1 MERIFKDQMNRAV
14 RLEGIPRR
22 IVSLVPSQTE
32 LLYDLGLQDEVVG
45 ITKFCIYP
53 DEWYRKKQR
62 VGGTKQLNI
71 ATIGALNPD
80 FIIGNKE
87 ENTKEDIQA
96 LEAIA
101 PVWMS
106 DIYTFD
112 DALQMIEQVGEL
124 VGKNEAAEELVIDI
138 QHNFELIDLPS
149 KSTSFLYFIWKD
161 PDFIV
166 GQHTFIDSLLSKI
179 GFDNLCKENRY
190 PQWKET
196 EIQPDCVFLS
206 SEPYPFT
213 EEHIILYQ
221 ERFPNSKIRVINGE
235 MCSWYGS
242 RIKLAPAYFNNF
254 MNELDL

>member
-1 MERIFKDQMNRAV
+1 MERIFKDQMNRTV

-32 LLYDLGLQDEVVG
+32 LLYDLGLNDEVVG

-71 ATIGALNPD
+71 DAIRALNPD
-80 FIIGNKE
+80 LIIGNKE
-87 ENTKEDIQA
+87 ENTQEDIQA

-112 DALQMIEQVGEL
+112 DALKMIEQVGEII
-124 VGKNEAAEELVIDI
+124 GKEEEAEELILDI
-138 QHNFELIDLPS
+138 QQNFDLINLPA
-149 KSTSFLYFIWKD
+149 KKNTFLYFIWKE

-166 GQHTFIDSLLSKI
+166 GQHTFIDSILSKI
-179 GFDNLCKENRY
+179 GLENACKENRY
-190 PQWKET
+190 PKWSDT
-196 EIQPDCVFLS
+196 SIQPDCIFLS

-213 EEHIILYQ
+213 VEHISIFQ
-221 ERFPNSKIRVINGE
+221 ERFPVSKIRIINGE

-242 RIKLAPAYFNNF
+242 RMKLAPVYFTAF
-254 MNELDL
+254 FGGTK

>member
-1 MERIFKDQMNRAV
+1 MERIFKDQMNRTV

-32 LLYDLGLQDEVVG
+32 LLYDLGLQEEVVG

-62 VGGTKQLNI
+62 VGGTKQLNVDAI
-71 ATIGALNPD
+71 RQLCPD
-80 FIIGNKE
+80 LIIGNKE
-87 ENTKEDIQA
+87 ENTKEDILA

-101 PVWMS
+101 PVWLS

-112 DALQMIEQVGEL
+112 DALKMIEQLGEMI
-124 VGKNEAAEELVIDI
+124 GKDEAAEELILDI
-138 QHNFELIDLPS
+138 QHNFELINIPS
-149 KSTSFLYFIWKD
+149 KRRSFLYFIWKD

-166 GQHTFIDSLLSKI
+166 GQHTFVNSLLSKI
-179 GFDNLCKENRY
+179 GFHNVCEENRY

-196 EIQPDCVFLS
+196 EIQPDCIFLS

-213 EEHIILYQ
+213 EEHIKLYQ
-221 ERFPNSKIRVINGE
+221 KRFPTSKIRIINGE

-242 RIKLAPAYFNNF
+242 RMRLAPAYFNSF
-254 MNELDL
+254 LKELDL